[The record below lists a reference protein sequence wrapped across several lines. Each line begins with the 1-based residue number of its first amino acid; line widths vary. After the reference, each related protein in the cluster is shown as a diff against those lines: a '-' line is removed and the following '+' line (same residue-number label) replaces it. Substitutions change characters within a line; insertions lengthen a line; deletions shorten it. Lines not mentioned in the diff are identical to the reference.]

1 MSGAMPSSFT
11 RLSFLQRLCA
21 ERHRQRF
28 VRASPARSW
37 VCALQASLWKLLG
50 RAGAAKPAR
59 HAACDRIMWW
69 PIVIVP
75 TGRGAVVRM
84 TLAPESL
91 SRARNAQFCVGLQ
104 PLPAGRMSDR
114 AARPRRPGRAGVH
127 LRPMRAAASTRLV
140 RFGSAHVRTF
150 AGKMR
155 TAGAVL
161 RALPGAAE
169 HRVRRA
175 QASARGRR
183 AGPRGDR
190 CV

>member
-11 RLSFLQRLCA
+11 TLSFLQHLCA
-21 ERHRQRF
+21 EPHRQYF
-28 VRASPARSW
+28 VGALPHG
-37 VCALQASLWKLLG
+37 CALQASLWKLLG

-59 HAACDRIMWW
+59 HAAWVRIVRW

-114 AARPRRPGRAGVH
+114 AVWPRRPGRAGVH
-127 LRPMRAAASTRLV
+127 LRPMRAAASKRLL
-140 RFGSAHVRTF
+140 RFGSA
-150 AGKMR
+150 
-155 TAGAVL
+155 
-161 RALPGAAE
+161 
-169 HRVRRA
+169 
-175 QASARGRR
+175 QASPLSCDADCRR
-183 AGPRGDR
+183 RSSSSSRRSRASRSSRASCSAWSSRRPAW
-190 CV
+190 